1 MQAGVF
7 MFLIAIIF
15 FAGFLFLTFLQVFY
29 WLVIIAIA
37 IIVVCILCSIVSFKS
52 IKDSNT
58 QNRIP
63 DNSTDEFDNNL

>member
-1 MQAGVF
+1 ML
-7 MFLIAIIF
+7 LIAIIF

-52 IKDSNT
+52 RKDSHT
-58 QNRIP
+58 QNRIRYIQGRP
-63 DNSTDEFDNNL
+63 ELRAGV